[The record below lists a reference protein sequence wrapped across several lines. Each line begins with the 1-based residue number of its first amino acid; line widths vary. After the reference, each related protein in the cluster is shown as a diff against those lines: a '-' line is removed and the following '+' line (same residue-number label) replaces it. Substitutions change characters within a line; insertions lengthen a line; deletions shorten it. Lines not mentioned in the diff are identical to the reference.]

1 MVAEL
6 SPLAER
12 PDFNRS
18 QPPTF
23 RNKHV
28 VDVKR
33 LVLMAVKKVGWARF
47 GSLLFRVMSVVR
59 AGQDRGLRI
68 DALPRRGSD
77 RDGSCP
83 IAH

>member
-1 MVAEL
+1 
-6 SPLAER
+6 
-12 PDFNRS
+12 
-18 QPPTF
+18 
-23 RNKHV
+23 
-28 VDVKR
+28 
-33 LVLMAVKKVGWARF
+33 MAVKKVGWARF

-59 AGQDRGLRI
+59 AAQDRGLRI